1 VTNLCGNC
9 LMPFDPVDLCWCEWC
24 DDCCDK
30 AGGTDRHDEDGLR
43 SYPIFDRSF
52 GRYMEQT
59 PYNGRISPDP
69 KAYPQARQEINTT
82 RGERMKAAWEE
93 ADKRDFTAGE
103 MIEVGRTRGL
113 YREPEPLPP
122 PSEVRNRDPDRIAY
136 WEDAFDEVEAAFE
149 SMREAEDKGGWWCS
163 GCRKHVPRDRF
174 PEGECQDENYC
185 IYCFRRVFLREP
197 APPEPKSIL
206 EEAAKVVEDR
216 KAQYDERERN
226 FTRIA
231 DIWSVIFGHTVWPE
245 QVAMCM
251 IGLKLA
257 REVYKPS
264 RDNLTD
270 IAGYADCLADL
281 RGYYDP
287 VTASPTEAPASAEGE
302 GTAVSPPS
310 ATRSAPSP
318 DKGPMGWV

>member
-93 ADKRDFTAGE
+93 AEAGLGAFQRCE
-103 MIEVGRTRGL
+103 WENQIL
-113 YREPEPLPP
+113 H
-122 PSEVRNRDPDRIAY
+122 PSSILR
-136 WEDAFDEVEAAFE
+136 EAAE
-149 SMREAEDKGGWWCS
+149 
-163 GCRKHVPRDRF
+163 
-174 PEGECQDENYC
+174 
-185 IYCFRRVFLREP
+185 
-197 APPEPKSIL
+197 
-206 EEAAKVVEDR
+206 VVKQR
-216 KAQYDERERN
+216 SSQYDERERN